1 MVAIHAA
8 LLSLSG
14 RDHACQVRAQL
25 SELMNLWLGYSMVVI
40 HAALLSL
47 TNLKLIDYRKKKKTV
62 VLFCSVV
69 MFNSA

>member
-47 TNLKLIDYRKKKKTV
+47 TNLKLIDYRKKKKKLLFYFV
-62 VLFCSVV
+62 VL
-69 MFNSA
+69 